1 MQIEG
6 AYITEV
12 IKLKEYVEH
21 TEDPLMQTVRTHQHN
36 KRSTLFHTV
45 TNLQKSLQSDEKNKN
60 HNSQEPEGKMGN
72 KKAAWKVSTEPG

>member
-21 TEDPLMQTVRTHQHN
+21 TMTVETLVQAPD
-36 KRSTLFHTV
+36 RSFPYRPI
-45 TNLQKSLQSDEKNKN
+45 N
-60 HNSQEPEGKMGN
+60 
-72 KKAAWKVSTEPG
+72 